1 MYKGKRVAPSFY
13 AFNRHTGE
21 IYSPRTIQEQRY
33 EMRRFFRWLW
43 LDFKIDRKIPFGWK
57 LFRSE
62 RAMEDYVHAFCYGK

>member
-21 IYSPRTIQEQRY
+21 IYAPRTIQEQRY